1 MEIVVRIDAEDAL
14 EGTEVG
20 RAERGGDRDGGS
32 VCDCDTRGGY
42 ALDGTEVGMAEGGG
56 ARGGGSVCDCDTRG
70 GYAWVLWRGGGV
82 GQERH

>member
-42 ALDGTEVGMAEGGG
+42 A
-56 ARGGGSVCDCDTRG
+56 
-70 GYAWVLWRGGGV
+70 WVMWRGGRGT
-82 GQERH
+82 GTTLGPLTLM